1 MITTIKNA
9 VRENLPNCSLV
20 FFPDSRWWTVTMVDK
35 WTGDPLKDVLVENVI
50 SSWNYSQINIPAL
63 FLQIGVYKLTYYL
76 TLECSKIFPL
86 TRSDFTHVEIIA
98 VSLETCSLHLGIC
111 TQTTDDL
118 DLISLS
124 ILSKIKTP

>member
-1 MITTIKNA
+1 
-9 VRENLPNCSLV
+9 
-20 FFPDSRWWTVTMVDK
+20 MVDK

-50 SSWNYSQINIPAL
+50 PSWNYSQINIPAL

-118 DLISLS
+118 DLISHS